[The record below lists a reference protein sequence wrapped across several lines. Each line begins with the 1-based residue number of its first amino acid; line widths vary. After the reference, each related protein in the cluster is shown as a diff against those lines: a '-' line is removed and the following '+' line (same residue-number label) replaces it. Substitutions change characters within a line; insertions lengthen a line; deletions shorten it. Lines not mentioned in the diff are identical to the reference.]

1 MESTRNPRQ
10 RVAHLLT
17 YGKCLTYMMFIL
29 YYVLFWRVRGM
40 ISVYSGFYYLQVTE
54 SNSCW
59 LEREKKMCSF
69 RHIFQDAN
77 NPRRVSST
85 PALAVPTWSLLTST
99 PCPSGGRDG
108 APPFQAYIPAHLS
121 KSLSQLFLQQFQRA
135 VTLARLASHAHL
147 QTNRL
152 DSDHLQ

>member
-10 RVAHLLT
+10 RVARLLT

-85 PALAVPTWSLLTST
+85 PRIGCPYLIFVDKHTVSKWWRRWCPTIPGLHPSPSQRVSFPAISATIPESRHLGPSCQ
-99 PCPSGGRDG
+99 PCPS
-108 APPFQAYIPAHLS
+108 PNQS
-121 KSLSQLFLQQFQRA
+121 S
-135 VTLARLASHAHL
+135 RL
-147 QTNRL
+147 
-152 DSDHLQ
+152 